1 LAVPTRSSNGGPPR
15 PGSARLSVLVGLL
28 SVATLPAAI
37 LATRSSEHYELMD
50 AAVAIPLA
58 ACLGLLAWALARRA
72 RSRLA
77 PTLGHPRGSRTARV
91 GRFLGLLGFVL
102 ALTAAGSVGVYAVLS
117 FVAD

>member
-28 SVATLPAAI
+28 SVVALPAAV
-37 LATRSSEHYELMD
+37 AFTRWSKDHELLH
-50 AAVAIPLA
+50 AAAAIPVA
-58 ACLGLLAWALARRA
+58 AIFGLLAVALARRA

-77 PTLGHPRGSRTARV
+77 PTLGHPKGTRTARL
-91 GRFLGLLGFVL
+91 GRLLGLLGFLL

-117 FVAD
+117 LVAD

>member
-1 LAVPTRSSNGGPPR
+1 MLPVAIVSTRWSRGFE
-15 PGSARLSVLVGLL
+15 LL
-28 SVATLPAAI
+28 
-37 LATRSSEHYELMD
+37 D
-50 AAVAIPLA
+50 AAAAIPLA

-77 PTLGHPRGSRTARV
+77 PTLGHPKGSRTARV

-117 FVAD
+117 LVAD

>member
-1 LAVPTRSSNGGPPR
+1 MSSNGGLPR
-15 PGSARLSVLVGLL
+15 PGSARLSVFVGLL
-28 SVATLPAAI
+28 SIAVLPAAI
-37 LATRSSEHYELMD
+37 VGTRSSERYDLLD
-50 AAVAIPLA
+50 AAAAIPVA
-58 ACLGLLAWALARRA
+58 AILGLLAWALARRA

-117 FVAD
+117 LVAD